1 MTVEVYLSQEQISA
15 RVKELAALINNDYA
29 GEEVF
34 LVGVLNG
41 CFIFAADLMREI
53 KVPVTIEFM
62 SASSY
67 GDGTESS
74 GELKI
79 NFDLKKDIEN
89 KNIIVVED
97 IVDTGLTLSKLKEN
111 LLARKPKSFKL
122 ASLLYKPAR
131 LKHPVDIDYLGFEI
145 EDKFVIGYG
154 LDYAGRYRELPYVGI
169 YNPEE

>member
-1 MTVEVYLSQEQISA
+1 MAIEVYLSEEKIQA
-15 RVKELAALINNDYA
+15 RVKELADMINKDFA
-29 GEEVF
+29 GEEVA
-34 LVGVLNG
+34 LVGILNG
-41 CFIFAADLMREI
+41 SFIFAADLARHI
-53 KVPVTIEFM
+53 TVPVTIEFM

-74 GELKI
+74 GELTI
-79 NFDLKKDIEN
+79 NLDLKKDIKG

-111 LLARKPKSFKL
+111 LMARAPKSFKL

-145 EDKFVIGYG
+145 EDHFVIGYG
-154 LDYAGRYRELPYVGI
+154 LDYAGRYRELPFVGL
-169 YNPEE
+169 YSED